1 MKKSTGGGYLTIEK
15 NGTVYTVRESDRK
28 WTVSTEK
35 GRLSVSY
42 DVPKEL
48 CGTEE
53 ALREYVRKEAVFG

>member
-1 MKKSTGGGYLTIEK
+1 MTIEK
-15 NGTVYTVRESDRK
+15 NGTLYTVRESDRK

>member
-1 MKKSTGGGYLTIEK
+1 MTIEK
-15 NGTVYTVRESDRK
+15 NGTVYTVREFDRK

-42 DVPKEL
+42 DVTKEM